1 MKINNLLFGNQIEN
15 FEKDYKKHLDHY
27 QDLLKNT
34 DGICLNFLNLKNIKD
49 FKGYWVV
56 ELFDNYGELRNV
68 SENDLENF
76 DFVTFDKISKESKE
90 SICFIKK
97 NNKI

>member
-15 FEKDYKKHLDHY
+15 FEKDYKRYLDHY
-27 QDLLKNT
+27 EELSKDLSN
-34 DGICLNFLNLKNIKD
+34 GFACYNILNLKGIKD

-68 SENDLENF
+68 SENDLQNF

-90 SICFIKK
+90 SICFVKK
-97 NNKI
+97 K